1 MNFNN
6 RITKLN
12 RWDYVSIIVSC
23 TQVLVSFY
31 TDRFIFSGI
40 QSQYVGYFIFDK
52 IVYLV
57 MAFAFWAWIIKA
69 TLGGGYRKQSFGW
82 LLMKAS
88 SIYMFIFLICII
100 CVYPMIE
107 FGGDIPFFIEPAK
120 EYRLSGGLHWI
131 STLLY
136 VIGYMAFPIR
146 GGATILMCIMS
157 SVSYGYVLVKARE
170 LDVSKKWLVLMFLP
184 PFIMEGIYPTRLTM
198 MTLVFIVYFTW
209 LYSNYI
215 NKEELTKKKIF
226 LFLIYTGMLSVW
238 RMESKYLLLFA
249 PILLMLAF
257 RQKFTKKLLLKYF
270 ILVLIAHMI
279 FNIPDKFK
287 EKITI
292 EQRLI
297 PIVGYV
303 LPLME
308 MEGVNWSK
316 TDQYDVL
323 NGYLNMDNMT
333 IHEAELGIELYR
345 ADYLAAL
352 GDVFRYD
359 EASVSMKEY
368 AWTAVKACLI
378 HPIEYLN
385 VRLKSF
391 VITAN
396 GSTFPFYGSINNE
409 DGSENTARE
418 ICLYILNGNR
428 LTGIDTVHGNVW
440 SVIWRNIV
448 SFSKYLTWQ
457 LWLTLFGMFYIV
469 IYTIRKRDIFT
480 LFYACGLWV
489 FTGIVFL
496 FCPACGFKYYW
507 PVYTFVILFFLLV
520 LKSEKKLIN

>member
-1 MNFNN
+1 
-6 RITKLN
+6 
-12 RWDYVSIIVSC
+12 
-23 TQVLVSFY
+23 
-31 TDRFIFSGI
+31 
-40 QSQYVGYFIFDK
+40 
-52 IVYLV
+52 
-57 MAFAFWAWIIKA
+57 
-69 TLGGGYRKQSFGW
+69 
-82 LLMKAS
+82 
-88 SIYMFIFLICII
+88 
-100 CVYPMIE
+100 
-107 FGGDIPFFIEPAK
+107 
-120 EYRLSGGLHWI
+120 
-131 STLLY
+131 
-136 VIGYMAFPIR
+136 
-146 GGATILMCIMS
+146 
-157 SVSYGYVLVKARE
+157 
-170 LDVSKKWLVLMFLP
+170 MFLP

-238 RMESKYLLLFA
+238 RMEGKYLLLFA

-270 ILVLIAHMI
+270 ILVLVAYMI

-448 SFSKYLTWQ
+448 SFRKYLTWQ